1 MECPKEP
8 IKPTRAGPRCY
19 HQPVNRV
26 VYRHRDSDVA
36 NDSFLVGPC
45 ETFLSHG
52 IVTARLFRAARAL
65 FFSRPFKFCLV
76 FCFVLLSPPHR
87 RLGVVL
93 LRESQ
98 PRRRVSRRNNGSE
111 SFPIPPTHDI
121 LDDTARRIP
130 RFGIIYTLLFPLNL
144 LCWRLE
150 KMHACMYVFPNHG
163 QSPIS
168 HANTVGLSPGIF
180 PIRPFIISSIVQYDS
195 DTTHTHT
202 QRDEMGW
209 GRSLILSCSRMPA
222 GKSCSCSLQLTNPP
236 VCSAGGSGERNEVR
250 NRSEGEEV
258 TARRSVMQIC
268 TSGER
273 MQISYDMT
281 SIRMLTWIALIS
293 PQSARPAF
301 LKSVIYLHI
310 GRVSYRDVDGDTYNT
325 LAMCLSAASRLL
337 AKLSTQVSA
346 TGRISHCTTHI
357 TISACKCVRVCE
369 YIHTTFYMY
378 VSAAGVFSLEGER
391 KRDKCLPISP
401 ISSRLHMTPFR

>member
-1 MECPKEP
+1 MPKGTHKTHKGRP
-8 IKPTRAGPRCY
+8 ALY

-65 FFSRPFKFCLV
+65 FVSRPFNFFLCFV
-76 FCFVLLSPPHR
+76 FVLLSPPHR

-98 PRRRVSRRNNGSE
+98 PRRRVSSRNNGSE

-130 RFGIIYTLLFPLNL
+130 RFGILYTLLFPLNL
-144 LCWRLE
+144 LCWSLE

-168 HANTVGLSPGIF
+168 HANIVVCLLAYSQSVLSSFLQSSSTTVT
-180 PIRPFIISSIVQYDS
+180 RH
-195 DTTHTHT
+195 THTHT

-222 GKSCSCSLQLTNPP
+222 GESCSCSLQLTNPP

-281 SIRMLTWIALIS
+281 SIRMLTWVVLVS

-310 GRVSYRDVDGDTYNT
+310 GRVSHQDVDGDTYNT
-325 LAMCLSAASRLL
+325 SAMCLSAASRLL

-357 TISACKCVRVCE
+357 TTSACKCVRVCV

-378 VSAAGVFSLEGER
+378 VSAAGVFSLEEER

-401 ISSRLHMTPFR
+401 ILSRLHMTPFR